1 MKRRLPYI
9 IICLILL
16 GVEVL
21 IALFV
26 DDKIIRPF
34 GGDVIVIWVIYCFV
48 QAILGGRNN
57 HYIVAGGVLIFAFLV
72 EFLQFIHII
81 DILGLRDIEFFR
93 VLIGTNFSWPDLLC
107 YTIGAAA
114 CWLGTWL
121 YGRIKGKAGA

>member
-9 IICLILL
+9 VICLILL

-48 QAILGGRNN
+48 QALLGGRNN
-57 HYIVAGGVLIFAFLV
+57 HYIVAGGVMVFAFFV
-72 EFLQFIHII
+72 EFLQYIHII
-81 DILGLRDIEFFR
+81 DILGLRDIAFFR
-93 VLIGTNFSWPDLLC
+93 VLIGTSFSWIDILC
-107 YTIGAAA
+107 YAIGAAV
-114 CWLGTWL
+114 CWAGTWL
-121 YGRIKGKAGA
+121 YSRKQRA

>member
-48 QAILGGRNN
+48 QALLGGRNN
-57 HYIVAGGVLIFAFLV
+57 HYIVAGGVLIFAFIV
-72 EFLQFIHII
+72 EFLQYIRII

-93 VLIGTNFSWPDLLC
+93 VLIGTSFSWPDLLC

-121 YGRIKGKAGA
+121 CGRIRGKERA

>member
-48 QAILGGRNN
+48 QALLGGRNN
-57 HYIVAGGVLIFAFLV
+57 HYIVAGGVMVFAFFV
-72 EFLQFIHII
+72 EFLQYIHII
-81 DILGLRDIEFFR
+81 DIL
-93 VLIGTNFSWPDLLC
+93 P
-107 YTIGAAA
+107 
-114 CWLGTWL
+114 
-121 YGRIKGKAGA
+121 

>member
-57 HYIVAGGVLIFAFLV
+57 HYIVAGGVLIFAFIV
-72 EFLQFIHII
+72 EFLQYIRII

-93 VLIGTNFSWPDLLC
+93 VLIGTSFSWPDLLC

-121 YGRIKGKAGA
+121 CGRIRGKESA

>member
-1 MKRRLPYI
+1 MKIRLPYI

-57 HYIVAGGVLIFAFLV
+57 HYIVAGGVLIFAFIV
-72 EFLQFIHII
+72 EFLQYIRII

-93 VLIGTNFSWPDLLC
+93 VLIGTSFSWPDLLC

-121 YGRIKGKAGA
+121 CGRIRGKESA

>member
-9 IICLILL
+9 VICLILL

-48 QAILGGRNN
+48 QALLGGRNN
-57 HYIVAGGVLIFAFLV
+57 HYIVAGGVMVFAFFV
-72 EFLQFIHII
+72 EFLQYIHII
-81 DILGLRDIEFFR
+81 DILGLRDIAFFR
-93 VLIGTNFSWPDLLC
+93 VLIGTSFSWIDILC
-107 YTIGAAA
+107 YAIGAAA
-114 CWLGTWL
+114 CWAGTWL
-121 YGRIKGKAGA
+121 YSRKQRA